1 MLLCLLATA
10 QAATPTRTTPAAAK
24 PQLLPAEAWDR
35 IRTGRVHVERDF
47 IDATLA
53 QRLRADATLLQE
65 RGLFRPD
72 GLSRLGEAKERQ
84 GFNRGDRQ
92 TYAGGWKASE
102 GDSAARR
109 LLAGKLAAL
118 RREAALALRRPSMG
132 RAGAVAD
139 ERSYNWYEPGA
150 SLRRHGDEFHEETKG
165 PKGWLLPTRRSLT
178 WLLYLN
184 KEWRAEEGGAL
195 RAYERAR
202 PCDHAVGATD
212 DGDVQVGWVGEDRE
226 VPVFFGEDEHGERVL
241 YDALGHVRGGCAAGV
256 AAPPL
261 ASISDP
267 GVRLIRGS
275 LDRGEAP
282 PAGEAI
288 RDIRPVA
295 GTLLLFDSVAV
306 PHEVLAVTAERPRVA
321 CTGWFHE
328 LLPAP

>member
-92 TYAGGWKASE
+92 TYAGGWEASE

-165 PKGWLLPTRRSLT
+165 PRGWLLPTRRSLT

-256 AAPPL
+256 APPL
-261 ASISDP
+261 ASIADS

-275 LDRGEAP
+275 LDRNEP
-282 PAGEAI
+282 PPPGEAI
-288 RDIRPVA
+288 REIQPVA

>member
-92 TYAGGWKASE
+92 TYAGGWEASE

-261 ASISDP
+261 ATIADA

-275 LDRGEAP
+275 LDRNEAAP
-282 PAGEAI
+282 PGEVA
-288 RDIRPVA
+288 REIRPVA

>member
-92 TYAGGWKASE
+92 TYAGGWEASE

>member
-65 RGLFRPD
+65 RGLFRLD

-92 TYAGGWKASE
+92 TYAGGWEASE

-109 LLAGKLAAL
+109 LLAAKLAAL
-118 RREAALALRRPSMG
+118 RREASVALRRPSMG

-150 SLRRHGDEFHEETKG
+150 SLRRHGDECHAVWKSISVSGAPDNSSLSHVSAMTRAC
-165 PKGWLLPTRRSLT
+165 WLRSAVMNRHRYAIEQAPRR
-178 WLLYLN
+178 
-184 KEWRAEEGGAL
+184 WRRG
-195 RAYERAR
+195 RRERA
-202 PCDHAVGATD
+202 VK
-212 DGDVQVGWVGEDRE
+212 
-226 VPVFFGEDEHGERVL
+226 F
-241 YDALGHVRGGCAAGV
+241 
-256 AAPPL
+256 
-261 ASISDP
+261 
-267 GVRLIRGS
+267 
-275 LDRGEAP
+275 
-282 PAGEAI
+282 
-288 RDIRPVA
+288 
-295 GTLLLFDSVAV
+295 
-306 PHEVLAVTAERPRVA
+306 
-321 CTGWFHE
+321 
-328 LLPAP
+328 

>member
-1 MLLCLLATA
+1 M
-10 QAATPTRTTPAAAK
+10 AK

-92 TYAGGWKASE
+92 TYAGGWEASE

-150 SLRRHGDEFHEETKG
+150 SLSRHGDEFHEETKG
-165 PKGWLLPTRRSLT
+165 PRGWLLPTRRSLT

-184 KEWRAEEGGAL
+184 KEWRADEGGAL

-226 VPVFFGEDEHGERVL
+226 VPVYLGEDEFGERVL
-241 YDALGHVRGGCAAGV
+241 YDATGQIRGGCAAGV
-256 AAPPL
+256 APPL
-261 ASISDP
+261 ATIADA

-275 LDRGEAP
+275 LDRNEAP

-288 RDIRPVA
+288 QDIRPVA
-295 GTLLLFDSVAV
+295 GTLLLFDSIAV

>member
-10 QAATPTRTTPAAAK
+10 QAATPTRTTVAK
-24 PQLLPAEAWDR
+24 PQLLPTEAWDR

-72 GLSRLGEAKERQ
+72 GLSRLGEARERQ

-92 TYAGGWKASE
+92 TYAGGWEANE

-109 LLAGKLAAL
+109 LLAAKLAAL
-118 RREAALALRRPSMG
+118 RREASVALRRPSMG

-178 WLLYLN
+178 WL
-184 KEWRAEEGGAL
+184 
-195 RAYERAR
+195 
-202 PCDHAVGATD
+202 
-212 DGDVQVGWVGEDRE
+212 
-226 VPVFFGEDEHGERVL
+226 F
-241 YDALGHVRGGCAAGV
+241 
-256 AAPPL
+256 
-261 ASISDP
+261 
-267 GVRLIRGS
+267 
-275 LDRGEAP
+275 
-282 PAGEAI
+282 
-288 RDIRPVA
+288 
-295 GTLLLFDSVAV
+295 
-306 PHEVLAVTAERPRVA
+306 
-321 CTGWFHE
+321 
-328 LLPAP
+328 

>member
-92 TYAGGWKASE
+92 TYAGGWEASE

-165 PKGWLLPTRRSLT
+165 PRGWLLPTRRSLT

-212 DGDVQVGWVGEDRE
+212 DGDVQVGWLPRNR
-226 VPVFFGEDEHGERVL
+226 PVFL
-241 YDALGHVRGGCAAGV
+241 DA
-256 AAPPL
+256 
-261 ASISDP
+261 
-267 GVRLIRGS
+267 
-275 LDRGEAP
+275 
-282 PAGEAI
+282 
-288 RDIRPVA
+288 
-295 GTLLLFDSVAV
+295 
-306 PHEVLAVTAERPRVA
+306 
-321 CTGWFHE
+321 
-328 LLPAP
+328 